1 MLRSGQLHLICSA
14 LALRG
19 SVANGFVGGRPST
32 RLLDVLNEGA
42 ASSGELILL
51 DLAMVVW
58 NGRGKTTLREVLGT
72 LDETNLVMVG
82 ELIVAIG
89 SSASDSGRAA
99 DAWIAKY
106 GEAARG

>member
-19 SVANGFVGGRPST
+19 SVANGFVGGRPSK
-32 RLLDVLNEGA
+32 RLLEVLEEGA
-42 ASSGELILL
+42 ASSGELIML

-72 LDETNLVMVG
+72 LDEFHLTMVG
-82 ELIVAIG
+82 ELLAAID
-89 SSASDSGRAA
+89 SSASDGGRAA

-106 GEAARG
+106 EVARA